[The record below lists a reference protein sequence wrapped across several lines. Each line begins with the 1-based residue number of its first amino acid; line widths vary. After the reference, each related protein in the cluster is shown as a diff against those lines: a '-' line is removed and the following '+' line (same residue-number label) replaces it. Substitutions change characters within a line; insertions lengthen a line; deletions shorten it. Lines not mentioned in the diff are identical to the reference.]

1 MPPYGCSMKQ
11 AAHHNIE
18 GDVLAAL
25 PVPCEVLQGAPP
37 SSWGVLAR
45 AQGER
50 LGLDTL

>member
-1 MPPYGCSMKQ
+1 MNQ
-11 AAHHNIE
+11 AAHHNVE

-37 SSWGVLAR
+37 SSWGGHSR

-50 LGLDTL
+50 LGLNPL